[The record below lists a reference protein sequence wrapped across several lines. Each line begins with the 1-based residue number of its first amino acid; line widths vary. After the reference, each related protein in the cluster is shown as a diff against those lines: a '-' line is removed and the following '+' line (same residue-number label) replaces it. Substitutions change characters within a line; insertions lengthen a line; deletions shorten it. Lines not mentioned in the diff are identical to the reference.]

1 PRPESRNLRAAKA
14 PQPGAYGGVEDART
28 LRAVT
33 REALRRLRHG
43 REARDD
49 LATQQLQACRELR
62 SQPRPPPQAPRLRRA
77 QHGEGRRHERRA
89 QELHP
94 PSTSNLYLRSPPRSA
109 MTTAMLNTPSAS
121 SGRYTPREASS
132 LTLPAWAVAR
142 SLTPQPVAALAAS
155 ASAGVVISSMA
166 S

>member
-1 PRPESRNLRAAKA
+1 
-14 PQPGAYGGVEDART
+14 
-28 LRAVT
+28 
-33 REALRRLRHG
+33 
-43 REARDD
+43 
-49 LATQQLQACRELR
+49 
-62 SQPRPPPQAPRLRRA
+62 
-77 QHGEGRRHERRA
+77 
-89 QELHP
+89 
-94 PSTSNLYLRSPPRSA
+94 

-166 S
+166 STWGVMARMSIAAASGLGAPVITSVQGPTSKSGRPSQTPAASPRSSMSETRRPPSETRRTSSRRSVVLPAPGGEMMSVSGSPASSSRA